1 MRLKLEI
8 LALALLAG
16 SFEPATAQTK
26 APAAPDPA
34 MVKRLQGEIAQ
45 AEARGDFQ
53 RAALELRIMVGLY
66 RNDPPMRSIT
76 YSQLAQVSTQLH
88 DEAKAAEYRALAQGL
103 PARAA
108 ATPAFSPKA
117 PAVSVSGPVAAPP
130 FNPRVSIA
138 PIPQT
143 AGSNAP
149 GVAAAPPFNPQVSTT
164 PIPQTAGSNASGI
177 AAAPPFNPQ
186 VSTTPIPQT
195 AGSNASGIAA
205 APPFNP
211 QVSTTPIPQTAGSS
225 ASGIDEIS
233 KFLAE
238 AEQIMTQ
245 AGQVRQTMNRKAT
258 DTSQPGQP
266 MPPPN
271 SLPAG
276 PDGMPA
282 APAPQPSLQAP
293 TDVSATTGIVI
304 GYDANN
310 QPIFALQQSTST
322 QTSPTSDQSPAGKP
336 GSLVSPTD
344 IFAAPLSNVPAPGG
358 GIVSQG
364 GGHAVPKSGG
374 N

>member
-195 AGSNASGIAA
+195 AGS
-205 APPFNP
+205 
-211 QVSTTPIPQTAGSS
+211 S

-344 IFAAPLSNVPAPGG
+344 IFAAPLGNVPAPGG

-364 GGHAVPKSGG
+364 GDHAVPKSGG

>member
-164 PIPQTAGSNASGI
+164 PIPQTAGS
-177 AAAPPFNPQ
+177 
-186 VSTTPIPQT
+186 
-195 AGSNASGIAA
+195 
-205 APPFNP
+205 
-211 QVSTTPIPQTAGSS
+211 S

-344 IFAAPLSNVPAPGG
+344 IFAAPLGNVPAPGG

>member
-164 PIPQTAGSNASGI
+164 PIPQTAGS
-177 AAAPPFNPQ
+177 
-186 VSTTPIPQT
+186 
-195 AGSNASGIAA
+195 
-205 APPFNP
+205 
-211 QVSTTPIPQTAGSS
+211 S

-344 IFAAPLSNVPAPGG
+344 IFAAPLGNVPAPGG

-364 GGHAVPKSGG
+364 GDHAVPKSGG

>member
-8 LALALLAG
+8 LALALIAG

-164 PIPQTAGSNASGI
+164 PIPQTAGS
-177 AAAPPFNPQ
+177 
-186 VSTTPIPQT
+186 
-195 AGSNASGIAA
+195 
-205 APPFNP
+205 
-211 QVSTTPIPQTAGSS
+211 S

-344 IFAAPLSNVPAPGG
+344 IFAAPLGNVPAPGG

>member
-149 GVAAAPPFNPQVSTT
+149 GV
-164 PIPQTAGSNASGI
+164 
-177 AAAPPFNPQ
+177 
-186 VSTTPIPQT
+186 
-195 AGSNASGIAA
+195 AA